1 MLTCT
6 TYTIWLLPW
15 VREPVL
21 LYTPT
26 PYRGGPPSP
35 HAPNPYHLL
44 YTLKIFMFNKVLSL
58 RGVGAGEP
66 GIGG

>member
-1 MLTCT
+1 M
-6 TYTIWLLPW
+6 LLPW

-35 HAPNPYHLL
+35 HAPIPHTLL
-44 YTLKIFMFNKVLSL
+44 YSL
-58 RGVGAGEP
+58 GIHMYIDDAPVGGVGREMVVGRGVGGV
-66 GIGG
+66 GVQ